1 MESNFRRDLESLIN
15 RHSRENNSNTPDFI
29 LANFLWNTLEQF
41 DVAVNAREN
50 WYGRK
55 VPEPTPHAPPTGY
68 TFSGAELRND
78 KADALTAKLSTE
90 VQAADE

>member
-15 RHSRENNSNTPDFI
+15 QHSRENNSNTPDFI

-55 VPEPTPHAPPTGY
+55 VPEVA
-68 TFSGAELRND
+68 
-78 KADALTAKLSTE
+78 TE
-90 VQAADE
+90 EDNGDT